1 MSYGFNWAPPSVLVD
16 LIGARATVELLK
28 RYELKVPP
36 IVASAAAEDKK
47 LYAGGVSDFGRT
59 FVG

>member
-1 MSYGFNWAPPSVLVD
+1 
-16 LIGARATVELLK
+16 
-28 RYELKVPP
+28 
-36 IVASAAAEDKK
+36 VASAAAEDKK